1 MKGWMNERR
10 DKGNSRQRYFTSQE
24 FLNLYMYGVEVVW
37 VTYGTSICTNTQ
49 YNGKCSEQNLLI
61 FKTVY
66 HSVFAEGGNLQ
77 LKRAVKLTS

>member
-1 MKGWMNERR
+1 
-10 DKGNSRQRYFTSQE
+10 
-24 FLNLYMYGVEVVW
+24 MYGVEVVW
-37 VTYGTSICTNTQ
+37 VTCGTSICTNTQ